1 MSRRGQA
8 PLARSAGTRGFTLVE
23 LLVALSCGLFVSVVV
38 FNLARDAS
46 RFYQREGRAAN
57 ATLVAIAG
65 FERLRLDIA
74 RAGFMASPNVAADPF
89 VCTRPGGTA
98 PILMQR
104 LAAIRIMNQGSP
116 SNTVLAANSLAPDSL
131 ILAGSYSSPDEFAVR
146 QIGLN
151 ANLTSFVLL
160 DPATPA
166 MARLGYTSAA
176 TPAERTAKLLSV
188 FAVGRAVRIVD
199 RRGHQH
205 YGLIQDASSGAS
217 GTQPTITLAASIPL
231 RYRASATGE
240 LCGIVAN
247 ETGATINVVNFIRYD
262 VHKMVDDGDTSPYNA
277 LFAARTGT
285 YGETERTEL
294 VRGELDPAHA
304 SGTALLTG
312 TPEELV
318 AEYAVDFELEPT
330 AVTTAPGPDPTLTQL
345 PSSNAAFA
353 TYTGATGTAQR
364 IRSVRVRL
372 GVRTREGDRQANVPA
387 SADVAPGTYRV
398 LLGTEGSGVYAQER
412 WARIRTLQ
420 ADVVLNNLSGVNW

>member
-1 MSRRGQA
+1 MSTRARGR
-8 PLARSAGTRGFTLVE
+8 LTRSAASRGFTLVE

-74 RAGFMASPNVAADPF
+74 RAGYMASPNVAADPF
-89 VCTRPGGTA
+89 VCTRPGATA
-98 PILMQR
+98 PVLMQR

-131 ILAGSYSSPDEFAVR
+131 ILAGSYSSPDEYAVER
-146 QIGLN
+146 IGLN
-151 ANLTSFVLL
+151 ANLTSSVELNPL
-160 DPATPA
+160 TPA

-176 TPAERTAKLLSV
+176 TPELKTERLQSV

-199 RRGHQH
+199 TRGHQH
-205 YGLIQDASSGAS
+205 YGLIQSVSSGAS
-217 GTQPTITLAASIPL
+217 GDDPRITLAATIPL
-231 RYRASATGE
+231 RYQTSGQ
-240 LCGIVAN
+240 LCGIVGN
-247 ETGATINVVNFIRYD
+247 GTGATINVVNFIRYD
-262 VHKMVDDGDTSPYNA
+262 VHKMVDDGDGAPYNA

-294 VRGELDPAHA
+294 VRGELDPADA
-304 SGTALLTG
+304 SGTALLSG

-330 AVTTAPGPDPTLTQL
+330 AVTGAPSPDPTLTQL
-345 PSSNAAFA
+345 PSSHPSFAAF
-353 TYTGATGTAQR
+353 TGATGAAQR

-372 GVRTREGDRQANVPA
+372 GVRTREGDRNANVPA
-387 SADVAPGTYRV
+387 TADVAPGTYRV
-398 LLGTEGSGVYAQER
+398 LLGTEGSGDYAQQR

-420 ADVVLNNLSGVNW
+420 ADVVLNNLLGVNW